1 MKITTD
7 IQLALKYLKIG
18 VIAHPTDTIYGLG
31 CLANN
36 TIAIQK
42 MSDLKKRDEKKGF
55 ILLASDISYLLPY
68 IDLSINE
75 EHLTKLSK
83 PPKKPTTYLVPKSQN
98 TSRLIF
104 GDNELLAVRIT
115 NDPLISYFCKNTKS
129 ALISSSANTQ
139 GHPVANSLK
148 VLKSYF
154 NNDLAFA
161 LPPNKYNSEPSRIIN
176 LITGEKLR

>member
-75 EHLTKLSK
+75 EH
-83 PPKKPTTYLVPKSQN
+83 
-98 TSRLIF
+98 
-104 GDNELLAVRIT
+104 
-115 NDPLISYFCKNTKS
+115 
-129 ALISSSANTQ
+129 
-139 GHPVANSLK
+139 
-148 VLKSYF
+148 
-154 NNDLAFA
+154 
-161 LPPNKYNSEPSRIIN
+161 
-176 LITGEKLR
+176 